1 MQRKTK
7 IKCKRLPRR
16 YFQVNIID
24 CMLDCRPNDDT
35 FFSWKYWSEMAN
47 VIPEKRL
54 LLWDALY
61 GALKKYYSTL
71 QGRQKWVFL
80 YFLFRQIQYFAWALV
95 DVRFRLITEN
105 DGLRSQNEELRVLLH
120 QYVTSD
126 VNKELQIPP
135 SKVLNIDS

>member
-1 MQRKTK
+1 
-7 IKCKRLPRR
+7 
-16 YFQVNIID
+16 
-24 CMLDCRPNDDT
+24 
-35 FFSWKYWSEMAN
+35 MAN
-47 VIPEKRL
+47 VIPEKKL

-71 QGRQKWVFL
+71 QGRQK
-80 YFLFRQIQYFAWALV
+80 
-95 DVRFRLITEN
+95 LITEN